1 MKTLILI
8 LCMTFSGCA
17 MRAPVATPATQA
29 EHYAYRQ
36 LGQTYYVVVDDD
48 EALQEA
54 LKAIGCGVCLPEKMG
69 IAYQVEKVSK

>member
-1 MKTLILI
+1 
-8 LCMTFSGCA
+8 MTFSACA
-17 MRAPVATPATQA
+17 PKRMLVATPAIQA